1 MLSNPSVVLH
11 DVTFAWPDGA
21 VALDHVSG
29 AFGRGRTG
37 LTGLNGAGKS
47 TLLRLV
53 AGLLTPTSGRITLSG
68 AADYLPQRITL
79 DAAPGEIG
87 ELRAG
92 VAPAA
97 TGTRATV
104 ADLLGVAPVVR
115 ALRAIESGDVD
126 PAHFDAVGDD
136 WDVEERAVALL
147 AATGLPTGLDRPV
160 ATLSGGEA
168 MLTAITGVRLRQS
181 SGGGAVALLDEPT
194 NNLDGDARERLYELV
209 RGWRGALVV
218 VSHDLALLE
227 LMDDTAELRAGS
239 LTTFGGPY
247 SEYRAWLQVQQE
259 AAEQA
264 LRSAEQT
271 LRREKRQRIEAEER
285 IAHSERKGRKDAAN
299 SKYVKAVI
307 NDRRNG
313 AEKSAGSRR
322 GMLDDK
328 VEAARAA
335 VDQAER
341 AVRDDDRISVDL
353 PDPGVPAG
361 RRLAVLRGADGRE
374 VVVQGPERIALTGP
388 NGVGKT
394 TLLERL
400 LAGSAPAAD
409 LAVAVASGPADG
421 PADGVPTGAGA
432 PGAASGEL
440 LTERAAYLPQ
450 RVDVLPEDLS
460 VLDAVREGAPHV
472 PPGELRNRL
481 ARFLVRGAAV
491 DRPVSTLSGGERFR
505 VALAR
510 LLLADPPA
518 QLLVLDEPTNNL
530 DIASTDQLV
539 AALAAYRGALLV
551 VSHDRAFLERL
562 GLDAEIRLDAEGN
575 LTQVRR

>member
-1 MLSNPSVVLH
+1 MPSTPSVVLH

-53 AGLLTPTSGRITLSG
+53 AGLLTPSSGRVALSG
-68 AADYLPQRITL
+68 AADYLPQRLTL
-79 DAAPGEIG
+79 EVD
-87 ELRAG
+87 
-92 VAPAA
+92 
-97 TGTRATV
+97 ATV
-104 ADLLGVAPVVR
+104 ADLLGITPVVR

-126 PAHFDAVGDD
+126 PAHFDVVGQD

-147 AATGLPTGLDRPV
+147 ASTGLPTGLDRSV

-168 MLTAITGVRLRQS
+168 MLTAITGVRLRQA
-181 SGGGAVALLDEPT
+181 SGAGAVALLDEPT
-194 NNLDGDARERLYELV
+194 NNLDGAARERLYELV

-218 VSHDLALLE
+218 GSHDLALLE
-227 LMDDTAELRAGS
+227 LMDETAELRAGS

-247 SEYRAWLQVQQE
+247 SEYRAWLEVQQQ

-271 LRREKRQRIEAEER
+271 LRRERRQRIEAEER
-285 IAHSERKGRKDAAN
+285 IAHSERKGRKDVAN
-299 SKYVKAVI
+299 RKYVKAVI
-307 NDRRNG
+307 NDRRNS
-313 AEKSAGSRR
+313 AEKSAGARR

-328 VEAARAA
+328 VEKARAA
-335 VDQAER
+335 VDLAER
-341 AVRDDDRISVDL
+341 AVRDDDRIVVDL
-353 PDPGVPAG
+353 PDPQVPAG

-400 LAGSAPAAD
+400 LSRGGGS
-409 LAVAVASGPADG
+409 
-421 PADGVPTGAGA
+421 GVT
-432 PGAASGEL
+432 PGADGEL
-440 LTERAAYLPQ
+440 LTDRAAYLPQ
-450 RVDVLPEDLS
+450 RADVLREDLP
-460 VLDAVREGAPHV
+460 VLEAVRQGAPHV

-491 DRPVSTLSGGERFR
+491 DRPVATLSGGERFR
-505 VALAR
+505 VALAS

-539 AALAAYRGALLV
+539 DALSAYRGALLV
-551 VSHDRAFLERL
+551 VSHDRVFLDRL
-562 GLDAEIRLDAEGN
+562 GLDAEIRLDAEGG
-575 LTQVRR
+575 LTELRS

>member
-53 AGLLTPTSGRITLSG
+53 AGLLTPTSGRIVLSG
-68 AADYLPQRITL
+68 TADYLPQRLTL
-79 DAAPGEIG
+79 D
-87 ELRAG
+87 
-92 VAPAA
+92 VD
-97 TGTRATV
+97 ATV
-104 ADLLGVAPVVR
+104 ADLLGITPVVR

-126 PAHFDAVGDD
+126 VAHFDAVGDD

-147 AATGLPTGLDRPV
+147 SATGLPTGLDRSV
-160 ATLSGGEA
+160 ASLSGGEA

-181 SGGGAVALLDEPT
+181 SGSAAVALLDEPT

-209 RGWRGALVV
+209 RGWKGALVV

-227 LMDDTAELRAGS
+227 LMDETAELRAGS

-247 SEYRAWLQVQQE
+247 SEYRAWLAVQQE
-259 AAEQA
+259 AAAQA

-271 LRREKRQRIEAEER
+271 LRREKRQRIEAEEK
-285 IAHSERKGRKDAAN
+285 IAHSERQGRKDRAN
-299 SKYVKAVI
+299 RKYVPAAI
-307 NDRRNG
+307 NDRRNS

-335 VDQAER
+335 VDLAER

-374 VVVQGPERIALTGP
+374 IVVQGPERLALTGP

-394 TLLERL
+394 TLLERVL
-400 LAGSAPAAD
+400 DPQASLSAGYLPSEQ
-409 LAVAVASGPADG
+409 ASEGQISSTQRG
-421 PADGVPTGAGA
+421 GAG
-432 PGAASGEL
+432 GEVV
-440 LTERAAYLPQ
+440 TGRVAYLPQ
-450 RVDVLPEDLS
+450 RVDVLPEESS

-491 DRPVSTLSGGERFR
+491 DRPVATLSGGERFR

-539 AALAAYRGALLV
+539 DALTAYRGALLV
-551 VSHDRAFLERL
+551 VSHDGAFLDRL

-575 LTQVRR
+575 LTEERR

>member
-1 MLSNPSVVLH
+1 MLH

-47 TLLRLV
+47 TLLRVV
-53 AGLLTPTSGRITLSG
+53 AGLLPPTSGRVALSG
-68 AADYLPQRITL
+68 TADYLPQRITL
-79 DAAPGEIG
+79 D
-87 ELRAG
+87 
-92 VAPAA
+92 VH
-97 TGTRATV
+97 ATV
-104 ADLLGVAPVVR
+104 ADLLGITPVVQ
-115 ALRAIESGDVD
+115 ALRAIDSGDVAE
-126 PAHFDAVGDD
+126 AHFDVVGDD

-147 AATGLPTGLDRPV
+147 SATGLPTGLDRSV
-160 ATLSGGEA
+160 ATLSGGET

-181 SGGGAVALLDEPT
+181 SGRAAVALLDEPT

-209 RGWRGALVV
+209 KGWRGALVV

-247 SEYRAWLQVQQE
+247 SEYRAWLEVQQE
-259 AAEQA
+259 AAAQT
-264 LRSAEQT
+264 LRAAEQT

-307 NDRRNG
+307 NDRRNS

-328 VEAARAA
+328 VDAARAA
-335 VDQAER
+335 VDLAER
-341 AVRDDDRISVDL
+341 AVRDDDRISVHL

-400 LAGSAPAAD
+400 LSGAD
-409 LAVAVASGPADG
+409 GLVDGEVDGERAVA
-421 PADGVPTGAGA
+421 T
-432 PGAASGEL
+432 GEL

-450 RVDVLPEDLS
+450 RVDVLPDASS

-472 PPGELRNRL
+472 APGELRNLL

-491 DRPVSTLSGGERFR
+491 DRPVATLSGGERFR

-539 AALAAYRGALLV
+539 DALSAYRGALLV
-551 VSHDRAFLERL
+551 VSHDSAFLERL
-562 GLDAEIRLDAEGN
+562 GLDAEIRLDAAGN
-575 LTQVRR
+575 LTHVRA

>member
-53 AGLLTPTSGRITLSG
+53 AGRLTPTSGKVTRSG
-68 AADYLPQRITL
+68 TADYLPQRITL
-79 DAAPGEIG
+79 D
-87 ELRAG
+87 
-92 VAPAA
+92 VD
-97 TGTRATV
+97 ATV
-104 ADLLGVAPVVR
+104 ADLLGIAPVVR

-126 PAHFDAVGDD
+126 VAHFDVVGDD

-147 AATGLPTGLDRPV
+147 SAAGLPTGLDRSV
-160 ATLSGGEA
+160 ATLSGGET
-168 MLTAITGVRLRQS
+168 MLTAITGVRLRQAT
-181 SGGGAVALLDEPT
+181 GGGTVALFDEPT
-194 NNLDGDARERLYELV
+194 NNLDGSSRERLYELV

-227 LMDDTAELRAGS
+227 LMDETAELRAGG

-247 SEYRAWLQVQQE
+247 SEYRAWLEVQQE
-259 AAEQA
+259 VAAQA

-271 LRREKRQRIEAEER
+271 LRKEKRQRIEAEER

-307 NDRRNG
+307 NDRRNS

-335 VDQAER
+335 VDQAEC

-400 LAGSAPAAD
+400 LPPTSPASSSSAGYVRDETDSTPHMP
-409 LAVAVASGPADG
+409 STQRG
-421 PADGVPTGAGA
+421 GAG
-432 PGAASGEL
+432 GEV
-440 LTERAAYLPQ
+440 LTERVGYLPQ
-450 RVDVLPEDLS
+450 RVDVLSEESS

-472 PPGELRNRL
+472 PQGELRNRL

-491 DRPVSTLSGGERFR
+491 DRPVATLSGGELFR

-518 QLLVLDEPTNNL
+518 QLLMLDEPTNNL

-539 AALAAYRGALLV
+539 DALSAYRGALLV
-551 VSHDRAFLERL
+551 VSHDGAFLERL
-562 GLDAEIRLDAEGN
+562 GLDAEIRLDEAGR
-575 LTQVRR
+575 LTEVRR

>member
-1 MLSNPSVVLH
+1 MLH

-47 TLLRLV
+47 TLLRVV
-53 AGLLTPTSGRITLSG
+53 AGLLPPTSGRVTLSG
-68 AADYLPQRITL
+68 TADYLPQRITL
-79 DAAPGEIG
+79 D
-87 ELRAG
+87 
-92 VAPAA
+92 VH
-97 TGTRATV
+97 ATV
-104 ADLLGVAPVVR
+104 ADLLGITPVVR

-126 PAHFDAVGDD
+126 EAHFDVVGDD

-147 AATGLPTGLDRPV
+147 SATGLPTGLDRSV
-160 ATLSGGEA
+160 ATLSGGET

-181 SGGGAVALLDEPT
+181 SGSAAVALLDEPT

-209 RGWRGALVV
+209 QGWRGALVV

-247 SEYRAWLQVQQE
+247 SEYRAWLEVQQE
-259 AAEQA
+259 AAAQT
-264 LRSAEQT
+264 LRAAEQT

-307 NDRRNG
+307 NDRRNS

-328 VEAARAA
+328 VDAARAA
-335 VDQAER
+335 VDLAER

-374 VVVQGPERIALTGP
+374 VVIQGPERIALTGP

-400 LAGSAPAAD
+400 LTTTNPASLSAGYSPQATPSEGQIPSTQREDGDGGGSGAD
-409 LAVAVASGPADG
+409 
-421 PADGVPTGAGA
+421 
-432 PGAASGEL
+432 GAASGEL

-450 RVDVLPEDLS
+450 RVDVLPDASS
-460 VLDAVREGAPHV
+460 VLDAVRESAPHV
-472 PPGELRNRL
+472 APGELRNRL

-491 DRPVSTLSGGERFR
+491 DRPVATLSGGERFR

-539 AALAAYRGALLV
+539 DALSAYRGALLV
-551 VSHDRAFLERL
+551 VSHDGAFLERL

-575 LTQVRR
+575 LTELRR

>member
-53 AGLLTPTSGRITLSG
+53 AGLLVPTQGKVTLSG
-68 AADYLPQRITL
+68 TADYLPQRLTL
-79 DAAPGEIG
+79 DVE
-87 ELRAG
+87 
-92 VAPAA
+92 
-97 TGTRATV
+97 TTV
-104 ADLLGVAPVVR
+104 ADLLGIAPVVR

-126 PAHFDAVGDD
+126 VAHFDVVGDD

-147 AATGLPTGLDRPV
+147 SATGLPTGLDRSV

-181 SGGGAVALLDEPT
+181 SGSAAVALLDEPT

-227 LMDDTAELRAGS
+227 LLDETAELRAGS

-247 SEYRAWLQVQQE
+247 SAYREWLEVQQE
-259 AAEQA
+259 AAAQT

-299 SKYVKAVI
+299 SKYVKAVV
-307 NDRRNG
+307 NDRRNS
-313 AEKSAGSRR
+313 AEKSQGSRR
-322 GMLDDK
+322 GLLDDK
-328 VEAARAA
+328 VEAARVA
-335 VDQAER
+335 VDLAER

-374 VVVQGPERIALTGP
+374 VVVQGPERVALTGP

-400 LAGSAPAAD
+400 LAGGPT
-409 LAVAVASGPADG
+409 AV
-421 PADGVPTGAGA
+421 
-432 PGAASGEL
+432 GEL
-440 LTERAAYLPQ
+440 LTERVAYLPQ
-450 RVDVLPEDLS
+450 RVDVLPESAS
-460 VLDAVREGAPHV
+460 VLEAVREGAPHV

-491 DRPVSTLSGGERFR
+491 DRPVASLSGGERFR

-539 AALAAYRGALLV
+539 DALAAYRGALLV
-551 VSHDRAFLERL
+551 VSHDGGFLDRL
-562 GLDAEIRLDAEGN
+562 GLDAQLRLDAEGN
-575 LTQVRR
+575 LSPEARQQGTGYP

>member
-1 MLSNPSVVLH
+1 MSSNPSVVLH
-11 DVTFAWPDGA
+11 DITFAWPDGA

-68 AADYLPQRITL
+68 SADYLPQRITS
-79 DAAPGEIG
+79 D
-87 ELRAG
+87 
-92 VAPAA
+92 VD
-97 TGTRATV
+97 ATV
-104 ADLLGVAPVVR
+104 ADLLGISPVVR

-126 PAHFDAVGDD
+126 VAHFDVVGDD

-147 AATGLPTGLDRPV
+147 AATGLPTGLDRSV
-160 ATLSGGEA
+160 ASLSGGET

-181 SGGGAVALLDEPT
+181 SGRAAVALLDEPT

-209 RGWRGALVV
+209 RGWKGALVV

-227 LMDDTAELRAGS
+227 LMDETAELRGGS
-239 LTTFGGPY
+239 LTTFGGPF
-247 SEYRAWLQVQQE
+247 SEYRAWLEVQQE
-259 AAEQA
+259 AAAQA
-264 LRSAEQT
+264 LRAAEQT

-307 NDRRNG
+307 NDRRNS

-335 VDQAER
+335 VDLAER

-353 PDPGVPAG
+353 PDPRVPAG

-374 VVVQGPERIALTGP
+374 IVLQGPERIALTGP

-400 LAGSAPAAD
+400 LSTSPLSAGLSPLVSAPEGRM
-409 LAVAVASGPADG
+409 SSTQRG
-421 PADGVPTGAGA
+421 GAG
-432 PGAASGEL
+432 GEVV
-440 LTERAAYLPQ
+440 TGRVAYLPQ
-450 RVDVLPEDLS
+450 RVDVLPDASS
-460 VLDAVREGAPHV
+460 VLEAVREGAPHV

-491 DRPVSTLSGGERFR
+491 DRPVATLSGGERFR

-518 QLLVLDEPTNNL
+518 ELLVLDEPTNNL
-530 DIASTDQLV
+530 DLASTDQLV
-539 AALAAYRGALLV
+539 DALAAYHGALVV
-551 VSHDRAFLERL
+551 VSHDGAFLDRL
-562 GLDAEIRLDAEGN
+562 GLDAEIRLDVEGN
-575 LTQVRR
+575 LTQERR

>member
-1 MLSNPSVVLH
+1 MPSTPSVVLH
-11 DVTFAWPDGA
+11 DVTFAWPDGS

-53 AGLLTPTSGRITLSG
+53 AGLLRPSSGRVALSG
-68 AADYLPQRITL
+68 AADHLPQRLTL
-79 DAAPGEIG
+79 EVD
-87 ELRAG
+87 
-92 VAPAA
+92 
-97 TGTRATV
+97 ATV
-104 ADLLGVAPVVR
+104 ADLLGITPVVR

-126 PAHFDAVGDD
+126 PAHFDVVGQD

-147 AATGLPTGLDRPV
+147 ASTGLPTGLDRSV

-168 MLTAITGVRLRQS
+168 MLTAITGVRLRQA
-181 SGGGAVALLDEPT
+181 SGAGAVALLDEPT
-194 NNLDGDARERLYELV
+194 NNLDGAARERLYELV

-227 LMDDTAELRAGS
+227 LMDETAELRAGS

-271 LRREKRQRIEAEER
+271 LRRERRQRIEAEER
-285 IAHSERKGRKDAAN
+285 IAHSERKGRKDVAN
-299 SKYVKAVI
+299 RKYVKAVI
-307 NDRRNG
+307 NDRRNS
-313 AEKSAGSRR
+313 AEKSAGARR
-322 GMLDDK
+322 GLLDDK
-328 VEAARAA
+328 VEKARAA
-335 VDQAER
+335 VDLAER
-341 AVRDDDRISVDL
+341 AVRDDDRIVVDL
-353 PDPGVPAG
+353 PDPEVPAG

-400 LAGSAPAAD
+400 LSRGGTA
-409 LAVAVASGPADG
+409 
-421 PADGVPTGAGA
+421 GAGGVA
-432 PGAASGEL
+432 PGAGGEL
-440 LTERAAYLPQ
+440 LTDRAAYLPQ
-450 RVDVLPEDLS
+450 RADVLPEDLP
-460 VLDAVREGAPHV
+460 VLEAVRQGAPHV

-491 DRPVSTLSGGERFR
+491 DRPVATLSGGERFR
-505 VALAR
+505 VALAS

-539 AALAAYRGALLV
+539 DALSAYRGALLV
-551 VSHDRAFLERL
+551 VSHDRVFLDRL
-562 GLDAEIRLDAEGN
+562 GLDAEIRLDAEGR
-575 LTQVRR
+575 LTELRS